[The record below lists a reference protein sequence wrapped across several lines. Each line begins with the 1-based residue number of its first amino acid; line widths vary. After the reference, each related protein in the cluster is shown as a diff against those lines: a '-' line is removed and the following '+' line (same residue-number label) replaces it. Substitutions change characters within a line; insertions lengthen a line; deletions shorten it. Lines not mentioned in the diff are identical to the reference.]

1 MSQLREMPGDDN
13 LNMKIEAVQ
22 ALVNMVERYLDLLE
36 KNEQR
41 MNNLIEL
48 IFKNMLELENQV
60 EPEWASPPDGFN
72 DDCLE
77 DDD

>member
-1 MSQLREMPGDDN
+1 MPGDDN